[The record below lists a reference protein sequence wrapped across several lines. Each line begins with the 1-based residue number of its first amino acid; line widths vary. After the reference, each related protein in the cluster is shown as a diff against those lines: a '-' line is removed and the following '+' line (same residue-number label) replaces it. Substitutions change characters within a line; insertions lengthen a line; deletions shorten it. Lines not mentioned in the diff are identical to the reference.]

1 MGLIS
6 QHAWDFPSIIVVFDY
21 VHLVVFYSF
30 ARNFMRKSFGEIFL
44 LEEL

>member
-1 MGLIS
+1 MDNYRELKIRCDPG
-6 QHAWDFPSIIVVFDY
+6 FG
-21 VHLVVFYSF
+21 HLRLFFYSF